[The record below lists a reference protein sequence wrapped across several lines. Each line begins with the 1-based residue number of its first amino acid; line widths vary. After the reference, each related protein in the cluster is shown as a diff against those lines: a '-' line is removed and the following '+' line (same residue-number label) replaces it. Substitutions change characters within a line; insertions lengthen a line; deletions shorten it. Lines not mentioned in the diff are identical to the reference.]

1 MTAADTTSESVPP
14 PRSVTGRGDG
24 AGRPG
29 WLEHTL
35 AGITGS
41 IERAIFTER
50 HARID
55 AFLQRLDPRAKL
67 GMFLAMLLAASLTGS
82 YLVLALLYA
91 IVLAAALASRI
102 PPELFVK
109 RVWLGI
115 PLFAGI
121 VVIPSIFFVPGPRL
135 FEVALGPIV
144 IAPSINGILGAV
156 LLVMRVGVSVS
167 LAVLLVVT
175 TPWADILKSLR
186 AIHVPQVFVLILS
199 MTYRYIFLFLHTVN
213 GLFLARRSR
222 MVAPTNGSEHR
233 RWIGSTMGTLVS
245 RSFKMS
251 NDVYAAMLARG
262 FSGEMRSFATYRMTG
277 RDRVCLI
284 GSVAIVGVL
293 LGVEQLWPR

>member
-1 MTAADTTSESVPP
+1 M
-14 PRSVTGRGDG
+14 
-24 AGRPG
+24 
-29 WLEHTL
+29 
-35 AGITGS
+35 AGITAN

-50 HARID
+50 HARLD

-67 GMFLAMLLAASLTGS
+67 GMFLAFLLAASLTGS
-82 YLVLALLYA
+82 YLILAVLYA
-91 IVLAAALASRI
+91 IVLGAAIASRI
-102 PPELFVK
+102 PTDFFVK

-121 VVIPSIFFVPGPRL
+121 VVIPSIFFIPGPRL
-135 FEVALGPIV
+135 FEVAIGPLV
-144 IAPSINGILGAV
+144 IAPSVNGLLGAI

-167 LAVLLVVT
+167 LAVLLVTT

-213 GLFLARRSR
+213 GLFLARKSR
-222 MVAPTNGSEHR
+222 LVARTNGAEHR
-233 RWIGSTMGTLVS
+233 RWIGSTMGTLMS

-262 FSGEMRSFATYRMTG
+262 FAGEMRSYTAYRFNA
-277 RDRVCLI
+277 RDWLCLVA
-284 GSVAIVGVL
+284 SLAIVIGL
-293 LGVEQLWPR
+293 LGAEQLWLP